1 MPAFY
6 FPGEKEKA
14 AVNEITKQVTQ
25 AVTKL
30 QEVIESENSK
40 LNAMVSS
47 MTDGVIMTDTD
58 YKILVINPAVKK
70 AAIKIE
76 RGVNRI
82 SGIGNDDGYEWLAG
96 WNTPI
101 GVAYNAYWETD
112 ASDDTDFSDYLIQT
126 VDHNTIL
133 EYGADVASWVNDAKF
148 DIDF

>member
-1 MPAFY
+1 MFNRIGLFFNTDKYLYTGIIEMTTEFFRKFADL
-6 FPGEKEKA
+6 
-14 AVNEITKQVTQ
+14 ITE
-25 AVTKL
+25 A
-30 QEVIESENSK
+30 EVP
-40 LNAMVSS
+40 V
-47 MTDGVIMTDTD
+47 V
-58 YKILVINPAVKK
+58 NPAVKK